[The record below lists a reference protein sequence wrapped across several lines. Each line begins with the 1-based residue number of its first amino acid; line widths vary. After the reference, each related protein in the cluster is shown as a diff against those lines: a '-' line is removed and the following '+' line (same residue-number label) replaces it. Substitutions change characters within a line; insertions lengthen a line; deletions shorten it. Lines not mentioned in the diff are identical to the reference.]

1 MRQHP
6 FAKVKTILAGV
17 RAEFPAQ
24 ELMLRLES
32 LSLAMW
38 YSVEKNFGPTSAC
51 DSARKERVAQLEQK
65 FRKLASCLH
74 LPPEEAW
81 LQFTHIKDLV
91 LHECACVCMCRRRT
105 HIQISAWN
113 L

>member
-1 MRQHP
+1 
-6 FAKVKTILAGV
+6 
-17 RAEFPAQ
+17 
-24 ELMLRLES
+24 MLRLES

-91 LHECACVCMCRRRT
+91 LNECACVCVCVVGGPTFRFQHGT
-105 HIQISAWN
+105 YDTPFAV
-113 L
+113 LY

>member
-1 MRQHP
+1 
-6 FAKVKTILAGV
+6 
-17 RAEFPAQ
+17 
-24 ELMLRLES
+24 MLRLES

-51 DSARKERVAQLEQK
+51 NNARKERVAQLEQK

-81 LQFTHIKDLV
+81 LQFTHIKDILAAV
-91 LHECACVCMCRRRT
+91 KVP
-105 HIQISAWN
+105 SAK
-113 L
+113 